1 VGHDAPTEGDKFGL
15 SSFLGEVLQHKKL
28 FAEVY
33 ILTLAISVIGL
44 ITPLFF
50 QVVIDKVTVHQGY
63 STLIVLGT
71 GVIAAIAFESLF
83 LLIHDYLLLHT
94 NQKIDLRISS
104 RIFRHLLSLPVG
116 FFESREAGSLTRDV
130 QQDGSARDFLT
141 GRLFFSLTQI
151 TALAVFLPLLFSYN
165 STLTWLVLAFS
176 GAVAVISLAL
186 AGAFR
191 RRLTGLYMAD
201 GDRQA
206 LLVETLHGIGT
217 IKALGLEDAR
227 RQEWEQKSAQ
237 AMNSSREFHWLAI
250 KARISTSL
258 VERVMTVAVIWVGA
272 TLVFDGRITIGQ
284 LVAFQ
289 MLAGRVT
296 GPLLQLISLIHGYQE
311 AALAARRIGQVI
323 DAEPETRATGLKP
336 SLEGSIAFENVHF
349 QYAGT
354 SRPALDGVT
363 FSIAPGC
370 ILGVVGRS
378 GSGKSTLTRL
388 VHGMLSPQRGTVW
401 IDGHAVNDLDRTY
414 LRRSIGVV
422 PQEAFLFRG
431 TVRENIAAGRPDASF
446 EEVAEAARQ
455 AGANTFIRALPQ
467 GYETSLREGAVNLSG
482 GQRQRLA
489 IARALVRNPR
499 ILILDEATSAL
510 DLESEAAIQANM
522 AEITRERTTIIVT
535 HRLASLA
542 IADVIL
548 VVDDGRVVGFG
559 SHEELLGACL
569 AYRQLWSSQS
579 GGFLRVVAAE

>member
-1 VGHDAPTEGDKFGL
+1 
-15 SSFLGEVLQHKKL
+15 
-28 FAEVY
+28 
-33 ILTLAISVIGL
+33 
-44 ITPLFF
+44 
-50 QVVIDKVTVHQGY
+50 
-63 STLIVLGT
+63 
-71 GVIAAIAFESLF
+71 
-83 LLIHDYLLLHT
+83 
-94 NQKIDLRISS
+94 
-104 RIFRHLLSLPVG
+104 
-116 FFESREAGSLTRDV
+116 
-130 QQDGSARDFLT
+130 
-141 GRLFFSLTQI
+141 
-151 TALAVFLPLLFSYN
+151 
-165 STLTWLVLAFS
+165 
-176 GAVAVISLAL
+176 
-186 AGAFR
+186 
-191 RRLTGLYMAD
+191 
-201 GDRQA
+201 
-206 LLVETLHGIGT
+206 
-217 IKALGLEDAR
+217 
-227 RQEWEQKSAQ
+227 
-237 AMNSSREFHWLAI
+237 
-250 KARISTSL
+250 
-258 VERVMTVAVIWVGA
+258 
-272 TLVFDGRITIGQ
+272 
-284 LVAFQ
+284 
-289 MLAGRVT
+289 
-296 GPLLQLISLIHGYQE
+296 LLQLISLIHGYQE
-311 AALAARRIGQVI
+311 ASLAARRVGQVI
-323 DAEPETRATGLKP
+323 DAKPEARSSGLKP
-336 SLEGSIAFENVHF
+336 SLEGGVAFEDVHF

-388 VHGMLSPQRGTVW
+388 VHGMLAPQRGTVW
-401 IDGHAVNDLDRTY
+401 IDGHAVDELDRTH

-446 EEVAEAARQ
+446 EEVVEAARQ

-467 GYETSLREGAVNLSG
+467 GYDTSLREGAVNLSG

-522 AEITRERTTIIVT
+522 AEITQERTTIIVT

-559 SHEELLGACL
+559 SHEELLVTCL